1 MNYVQGIE
9 DLFEYITKYIEILI
23 DFLSLEDF
31 KNLLIYLFNC
41 IPEPIKA
48 VFFLTLLLFIVV
60 GFVKAFRH

>member
-9 DLFEYITKYIEILI
+9 DLFDYITKYIDILI
-23 DFLSLEDF
+23 NFLNLDDFRD
-31 KNLLIYLFNC
+31 LLIYLYNC

-48 VFFLTLLLFIVV
+48 VFLLTLLLFILV